1 MEVYLPL
8 LSARSYS
15 LALGILFDLACMDTV
30 SLHAVMGAVS
40 LLLLIVVPANG
51 CSRAHEF
58 YCEWQFTLDPSR
70 EPHVNVPEVVR
81 DEISSPQ
88 GHEEDRDSCNEQ
100 NNDHSA
106 NGKPLTCHDISAHPP
121 VVTLFKG
128 LRVIHAV
135 GIYFAASLIQH
146 QSNHPCRTQADKWY
160 ESNRVEI
167 KDRSVCVQ
175 IPREVHR

>member
-1 MEVYLPL
+1 MSHLDCVH
-8 LSARSYS
+8 
-15 LALGILFDLACMDTV
+15 IV
-30 SLHAVMGAVS
+30 SLRDAIGTVFLRYVK
-40 LLLLIVVPANG
+40 VVPANG

-121 VVTLFKG
+121 IVTLFKRLG
-128 LRVIHAV
+128 CIHAV
-135 GIYFAASLIQH
+135 GIYLAASLIQH
-146 QSNHPCRTQADKWY
+146 
-160 ESNRVEI
+160 
-167 KDRSVCVQ
+167 
-175 IPREVHR
+175 